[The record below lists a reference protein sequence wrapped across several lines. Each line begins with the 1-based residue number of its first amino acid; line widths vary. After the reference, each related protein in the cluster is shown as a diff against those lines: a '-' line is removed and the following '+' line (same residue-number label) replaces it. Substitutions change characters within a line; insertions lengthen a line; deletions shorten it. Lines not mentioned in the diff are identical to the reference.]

1 MTFGVRVF
9 IDDLPPISMGDYP
22 LLGVA
27 VEKAETAVRIAM
39 DEPDMDADSFAAGRV
54 VVLDL
59 ETGEEVY
66 QASTRVFSC

>member
-9 IDDLPPISMGDYP
+9 IDDLPPIFMGDYN

-59 ETGEEVY
+59 ETGKEVY

>member
-1 MTFGVRVF
+1 MTFGVRVL
-9 IDDLPPISMGDYP
+9 IDDQPTVFLGDYM

-27 VEKAETAVRIAM
+27 VAKAETAVRIAI
-39 DEPDMDADSFAAGRV
+39 DEPDMDAESFASGRV

-59 ETGEEVY
+59 ETGVEVY

>member
-1 MTFGVRVF
+1 MTFGVRVL
-9 IDDLPPISMGDYP
+9 IDDQPPVFLGDYM

-27 VEKAETAVRIAM
+27 VAKAETAVRIAI
-39 DEPDMDADSFAAGRV
+39 DEPDMDAESFASGRV

-59 ETGEEVY
+59 ETGVEVY